1 MNKNKKTNSKFI
13 IILKSLFCILCVSL
27 IPMIT
32 FVSFD
37 NKKQN
42 TIVNKNVTK
51 KKEYSS
57 AFLQRVENDIT
68 EEDVKNIVLTVDRE
82 NVNVSKNDLFSKIIE
97 YIEIY
102 TGKSRNLGV
111 VSNLYF
117 NLDNVASYY
126 KLYEKNVILVKI
138 NDKYIIRLPYSN
150 HEIIIIDLTKEKY
163 TDYRIFSDQ
172 SDNSIN
178 ALKEMREYIIQ
189 EFNVVKNNENENNNA
204 DNIVD
209 VKPNDS
215 ITENIKPE
223 SKNIIYGD
231 ANLDGKINSNDASVI
246 MQYVEGMRTLGEQEL
261 KNADV
266 NGDGKVNLVD
276 SRLIQEFVVEK
287 HEGTLPEKQITDYIM
302 YGDANSDGKINS
314 FDASVIM
321 QYVDG
326 KRTLSEQELKN
337 SDVNGDGI
345 INLTDARLIQQFVVR
360 KHEGTLPEKQITDYV
375 MYGDANSDGKINSF
389 DASVIMQYVDGKR
402 TLSDQEL
409 KNSDVNCDG
418 KIDLVD
424 VRLIQEFVVK
434 MHEGTLPEN
443 PIK

>member
-276 SRLIQEFVVEK
+276 SRLIQEFVV
-287 HEGTLPEKQITDYIM
+287 
-302 YGDANSDGKINS
+302 
-314 FDASVIM
+314 
-321 QYVDG
+321 
-326 KRTLSEQELKN
+326 
-337 SDVNGDGI
+337 
-345 INLTDARLIQQFVVR
+345 
-360 KHEGTLPEKQITDYV
+360 
-375 MYGDANSDGKINSF
+375 
-389 DASVIMQYVDGKR
+389 
-402 TLSDQEL
+402 
-409 KNSDVNCDG
+409 
-418 KIDLVD
+418 
-424 VRLIQEFVVK
+424 
-434 MHEGTLPEN
+434 
-443 PIK
+443 